1 MERFNL
7 NNIPKPEIEIALD
20 GKYYRVE
27 LHYGTHKLHSEKLNL
42 KTAFDLAYRL
52 RRLNIQ

>member
-1 MERFNL
+1 MDSS
-7 NNIPKPEIEIALD
+7 IPKPEVFIAVD

-27 LHYGTHKLHSEKLNL
+27 LHYGTHNLHSEKLNL
-42 KTAFDLAYRL
+42 KTAFELAYRL